1 MSTAAAVKR
10 TAEQVLG
17 KDKIISSDSHIMEPP
32 DLWEANLTP
41 SLKTKFPKFPP
52 RNTAG
57 EKPGGHDP
65 RARLDE
71 MAVDGVSAEV
81 LYATHGLR
89 LYALEDAELQETCF
103 QIAND
108 WMMEYCKRSEEHTS
122 ELQSRLHLVCRLLLE
137 KKKIAILMNL
147 RI

>member
-17 KDKIISSDSHIMEPP
+17 KDKIISSDSHIMEPV
-32 DLWEANLTP
+32 DLWEANLTA
-41 SLKTKFPKFPP
+41 SLKAKFPKFPP

-65 RARLDE
+65 KARLDE

-81 LYATHGLR
+81 LYATHGLASLR
-89 LYALEDAELQETCF
+89 AGRR
-103 QIAND
+103 
-108 WMMEYCKRSEEHTS
+108 RS
-122 ELQSRLHLVCRLLLE
+122 CR
-137 KKKIAILMNL
+137 KPVFRSPTIG
-147 RI
+147 

>member
-1 MSTAAAVKR
+1 MTTATAVKH
-10 TAEQVLG
+10 TADQVLG
-17 KDKIISSDSHIMEPP
+17 KNKSGSSDYHNMEPP

-41 SLKTKFPKFPP
+41 SLRAKFPQFPP

-65 RARLDE
+65 KARLDE

-89 LYALEDAELQETCF
+89 LYALEDAQLQE
-103 QIAND
+103 A
-108 WMMEYCKRSEEHTS
+108 
-122 ELQSRLHLVCRLLLE
+122 
-137 KKKIAILMNL
+137 
-147 RI
+147 

>member
-17 KDKIISSDSHIMEPP
+17 KDKIISSDSHIMEPV
-32 DLWEANLTP
+32 DLWEANLTA
-41 SLKTKFPKFPP
+41 SLKAKFPKFPP

-65 RARLDE
+65 KARLDE

-81 LYATHGLR
+81 LYATHGLA
-89 LYALEDAELQETCF
+89 ALRDGRRRTA
-103 QIAND
+103 
-108 WMMEYCKRSEEHTS
+108 RSLFS
-122 ELQSRLHLVCRLLLE
+122 DR
-137 KKKIAILMNL
+137 
-147 RI
+147 

>member
-1 MSTAAAVKR
+1 MSHAAAVKR

-17 KDKIISSDSHIMEPP
+17 KDKIVSSDSHIMEPP

-41 SLKTKFPKFPP
+41 SLKAKFPQFPP

-65 RARLDE
+65 KARLDE

-89 LYALEDAELQETCF
+89 LYALEDAELQESCF
-103 QIAND
+103 KIAND
-108 WMMEYCKRSEEHTS
+108 WM
-122 ELQSRLHLVCRLLLE
+122 
-137 KKKIAILMNL
+137 
-147 RI
+147 

>member
-1 MSTAAAVKR
+1 MSHAAAVKR

-17 KDKIISSDSHIMEPP
+17 KDKIVSSDSHIMEPP
-32 DLWEANLTP
+32 DLWEAGLTP
-41 SLKTKFPKFPP
+41 SLKPKFPQFPP

-65 RARLDE
+65 KARLDE

-89 LYALEDAELQETCF
+89 LYALEDAELQESCF

-108 WMMEYCKRSEEHTS
+108 WMMEYCKTAPGPVSYTH
-122 ELQSRLHLVCRLLLE
+122 
-137 KKKIAILMNL
+137 
-147 RI
+147 

>member
-57 EKPGGHDP
+57 FTVTDSRPLSGRFAEGVFSRASRTRTTQGGKGDRPRSRRSARPLGPGSHVAGPSRDQ
-65 RARLDE
+65 ARV
-71 MAVDGVSAEV
+71 ASI
-81 LYATHGLR
+81 R
-89 LYALEDAELQETCF
+89 SQEF
-103 QIAND
+103 A
-108 WMMEYCKRSEEHTS
+108 
-122 ELQSRLHLVCRLLLE
+122 
-137 KKKIAILMNL
+137 A
-147 RI
+147 

>member
-1 MSTAAAVKR
+1 MSTATAVKR
-10 TAEQVLG
+10 TGEQVLG
-17 KDKIISSDSHIMEPP
+17 KDQIISSDSHIMEPV
-32 DLWEANLTP
+32 DLWEANLRAG
-41 SLKTKFPKFPP
+41 LKAKFPKFPP
-52 RNTAG
+52 RSTAG

-103 QIAND
+103 KIAND
-108 WMMEYCKRSEEHTS
+108 WMIDYCNASPGRLFGIPMISMYNIPNAIK
-122 ELQSRLHLVCRLLLE
+122 ELE
-137 KKKIAILMNL
+137 G
-147 RI
+147 